1 MKMRPIILCFLGI
14 LLIFLF
20 TDTPPARAA
29 EILVIAHSSVPVERL
44 EREAVA
50 EIYLGTRTKWD
61 DGAKIRVVMLK
72 EGTTH
77 ETFVRDIVK
86 TTPAKLR
93 DVWKKVVFT
102 GTGTPPKIVKTE
114 ADLVTFVAET
124 RGAIGYIGAATPHEE
139 VNVISLQE

>member
-1 MKMRPIILCFLGI
+1 MKMRPIIACFWGI
-14 LLIFLF
+14 VVIFLLIN
-20 TDTPPARAA
+20 TPPARAA

-44 EREAVA
+44 ERETIA

-61 DGAKIRVVMLK
+61 NDAKIRVVMLK
-72 EGTTH
+72 KGTTH

-102 GTGTPPKIVKTE
+102 GTGTPPTAWVATIV
-114 ADLVTFVAET
+114 
-124 RGAIGYIGAATPHEE
+124 
-139 VNVISLQE
+139 Q